1 MNLSSIKLSAKRQI
15 QGNILMY
22 FLATCVA
29 SIVGSISFGFLAP
42 VLSFFGGFWG
52 MGFIYLAN
60 DMRDGKGASIERIF
74 SPFKDFVRIFVSY
87 LLMGIFFTLW
97 SFLFII
103 PGIIKYFSYSMTPFI
118 LADNPNI
125 TSIQAISKSR
135 EIMDGHKMDLFLLK
149 LSFIGWYI
157 LVACTLGLA
166 LIYVAPYYLMAHQNF
181 YDQRKG
187 DYTGSSNSNFKY
199 LEEK

>member
-1 MNLSSIKLSAKRQI
+1 
-15 QGNILMY
+15 
-22 FLATCVA
+22 
-29 SIVGSISFGFLAP
+29 
-42 VLSFFGGFWG
+42 

-181 YDQRKG
+181 YDQIKG
-187 DYTGSSNSNFKY
+187 DYTGSSNSNFNY